1 MISFVSSPEL
11 FMIWESPI
19 KNHVWRVAL
28 SIHIF
33 HITQYYLNNR
43 STFTKAVY
51 LSTMR
56 HSTFV
61 HFVSPHVAGQPFC
74 WEKKSRQPCST
85 LRVMRT
91 AMPQTF
97 RSFYQVHV
105 DKNLTKSDKEQ
116 SIEMPAVAMTNL
128 QNKLCKCLNQF
139 EDKTC
144 WVFQKAKNIVTVI

>member
-1 MISFVSSPEL
+1 
-11 FMIWESPI
+11 
-19 KNHVWRVAL
+19 
-28 SIHIF
+28 
-33 HITQYYLNNR
+33 
-43 STFTKAVY
+43 
-51 LSTMR
+51 
-56 HSTFV
+56 
-61 HFVSPHVAGQPFC
+61 
-74 WEKKSRQPCST
+74 
-85 LRVMRT
+85 MRT

-144 WVFQKAKNIVTVI
+144 